1 MLGDLNRAGLTAFG
15 SAACEP
21 NVLPIYR
28 RWAEKKQLNV
38 RVFCITGFS
47 PGSPQQV
54 TEVLPQIRAMKVL
67 QGDTFI
73 NHVAYGETVYGPL
86 HDPMFVR
93 ASDPQPAHLAEWRRI
108 ATEVAKARLP
118 LHVHANLT
126 ATIDA
131 FLDQIELVNREYP
144 IKDLRWTLAHLNQVN
159 ATHLARMKTLGVS
172 AAVHPWAVINGG
184 INRSVFGTAALDMV
198 QLKALQASGVPWGL
212 GSDGS
217 RANQILPFQTMSW
230 AVTGRMVGGEVV
242 LRETHRLTR
251 EEALIAHTRGN
262 AYLIFQEK
270 NLGSIEAGKL
280 ADLVV
285 LDHDYLTVPAD
296 QIKDIRSTMT
306 IVNGRIA
313 YEAK

>member
-1 MLGDLNRAGLTAFG
+1 
-15 SAACEP
+15 
-21 NVLPIYR
+21 
-28 RWAEKKQLNV
+28 
-38 RVFCITGFS
+38 
-47 PGSPQQV
+47 
-54 TEVLPQIRAMKVL
+54 
-67 QGDTFI
+67 
-73 NHVAYGETVYGPL
+73 
-86 HDPMFVR
+86 
-93 ASDPQPAHLAEWRRI
+93 
-108 ATEVAKARLP
+108 
-118 LHVHANLT
+118 
-126 ATIDA
+126 
-131 FLDQIELVNREYP
+131 
-144 IKDLRWTLAHLNQVN
+144 
-159 ATHLARMKTLGVS
+159 
-172 AAVHPWAVINGG
+172 
-184 INRSVFGTAALDMV
+184 VFGTAALDMV